1 MTTQNGASIKAS
13 TTFKQEQEEER
24 RVFAEQKQ
32 KPKRRRI
39 VEFERKRPP
48 CAHPAKDGAASS
60 SKEWRRYSE
69 TAELLFDYAIFQE
82 IF

>member
-1 MTTQNGASIKAS
+1 LQASFRDEDRRAKEREIPHSVDSVRNDRQSKSKNQREEGLWRA
-13 TTFKQEQEEER
+13 QEPALR
-24 RVFAEQKQ
+24 T
-32 KPKRRRI
+32 
-39 VEFERKRPP
+39 
-48 CAHPAKDGAASS
+48 PAKDGAASS